1 MTLLSRLRSSIQTGR
16 LEPARSGSKPDFM
29 SPELERLE
37 RQWLLP
43 SDATPLQ
50 RALAY
55 RPFCA
60 PAAIHRHKVI
70 ADLCRELDIPPPWQT
85 K

>member
-1 MTLLSRLRSSIQTGR
+1 MPRVRLGR
-16 LEPARSGSKPDFM
+16 VDDQM
-29 SPELERLE
+29 NDLERLE

-60 PAAIHRHKVI
+60 PAAQHRNKVI
-70 ADLCRELDIPPPWQT
+70 ADLCRELGIPPPWQT